1 MPETAVARFVSD
13 RPLVAAIPVR
23 DEEDRI
29 GACLAALAGQRG
41 GRLDH
46 LVLLLNN
53 TTDATAARVEALR
66 PSLPFPLTVALRHY
80 PAEAAHAGTARAEAM
95 EIAAALAGPEGILL
109 TSDADGCA
117 RPDWI
122 AVNRAALAR
131 GAEVVCGRAEI
142 DPVEAALIPAIL
154 HADDVAEVAYATLL
168 DEIHALADPD
178 PHDPWPRH
186 TEHSGASIAVTVR
199 AWQRAGGVPP
209 LRSAEDRGFLQAL
222 RRVDAA
228 IRHAPE
234 AVVTVSGRIV
244 GRAAGGMAE
253 TMARRIRQQDSELD
267 DSLEPA
273 ADCLRRA
280 ILRAGLRALHGH
292 QPTREA
298 LDAYASEAGLPTETL
313 LSFLDRPWFGD
324 VWARIEA
331 ESPRLARHRVAR
343 AELARHAAD
352 ALAMLRPLRE
362 GQGLC
367 PWTPPKASLWNPSLK
382 NRGLG
387 PSRESVLRTTAPAGS
402 RGSAPG
408 LTSPADPAGTS
419 RRPHHPEDAASAR
432 TRRRLP

>member
-1 MPETAVARFVSD
+1 MPRTASVTRSAFD

-29 GACLAALAGQRG
+29 GACLAALAGQRD

-53 TTDATAARVEALR
+53 TTDATAARIEALR
-66 PSLPFPLTVALRHY
+66 PTLPFSLTVALRHY
-80 PAEAAHAGTARAEAM
+80 PAAAAHAGTARAEAM

-122 AVNRAALAR
+122 AANRAALAR
-131 GAEVVCGRAEI
+131 GAEAVCGRAEI
-142 DPVEAALIPAIL
+142 DPVEAALIPAAL
-154 HADDVAEVAYATLL
+154 HADDVAEVAFATLL

-199 AWQRAGGVPP
+199 AWRRAGGVPP
-209 LRSAEDRGFLQAL
+209 LRSGEDRGFLQAL

-253 TMARRIRQQDSELD
+253 TMARRIRQQDPELD

-280 ILRAGLRALHGH
+280 VLRARLRVLHGH

-324 VWARIEA
+324 VWARVEA
-331 ESPRLARHRVAR
+331 ESPRLTRHRVAR
-343 AELARHAAD
+343 AEL
-352 ALAMLRPLRE
+352 
-362 GQGLC
+362 
-367 PWTPPKASLWNPSLK
+367 
-382 NRGLG
+382 
-387 PSRESVLRTTAPAGS
+387 PSRYLS
-402 RGSAPG
+402 
-408 LTSPADPAGTS
+408 SPSPS
-419 RRPHHPEDAASAR
+419 RRCSVGPNPAQAAMNVSAASSPVHGVSVSPVQFTSTIVAR
-432 TRRRLP
+432 TAARSATIPPSRRTSAGDRK